1 MNLTTHK
8 QDHKF
13 SGFGL
18 GKRGIN
24 FMTKTEILQILKE
37 HKSSIQKNFS
47 VNKIGLF
54 GSYANGT
61 QTQDS
66 DIDFYVEFK
75 QKTFDNLSGLWVYLE
90 ELYHK
95 KIDIVHKHKNS
106 NEVFLSRIREG
117 VIYG

>member
-1 MNLTTHK
+1 
-8 QDHKF
+8 
-13 SGFGL
+13 
-18 GKRGIN
+18 
-24 FMTKTEILQILKE
+24 MTKTEILQILKE

-54 GSYANGT
+54 GSYANNT
-61 QTQDS
+61 QTEDS

-90 ELYHK
+90 ELYQK

-106 NEVFLSRIREG
+106 NEIFLSRIQEG

>member
-1 MNLTTHK
+1 
-8 QDHKF
+8 
-13 SGFGL
+13 
-18 GKRGIN
+18 
-24 FMTKTEILQILKE
+24 MTKTDILQLLKE
-37 HKSSIQKNFS
+37 HKESIQKEFS

-54 GSYANGT
+54 GSYANDT
-61 QTQDS
+61 QTKDS

-90 ELYHK
+90 EIYHK

-106 NEVFLSRIREG
+106 NEVMLNRIQEN

>member
-1 MNLTTHK
+1 
-8 QDHKF
+8 
-13 SGFGL
+13 
-18 GKRGIN
+18 
-24 FMTKTEILQILKE
+24 MTKADILQLLKE
-37 HKSSIQKNFS
+37 HKTTIQQEFS
-47 VNKIGLF
+47 VKKIGLV
-54 GSYANGT
+54 GSYANDT
-61 QTQDS
+61 QTKDS

-106 NEVFLSRIREG
+106 NEVMLNNIQER

>member
-1 MNLTTHK
+1 
-8 QDHKF
+8 
-13 SGFGL
+13 
-18 GKRGIN
+18 
-24 FMTKTEILQILKE
+24 MTKTEILQILKE

-54 GSYANGT
+54 GSYANDT
-61 QTQDS
+61 QTEDS

-90 ELYHK
+90 DLYQK

-106 NEVFLSRIREG
+106 NEVFLSRIQER

>member
-1 MNLTTHK
+1 M
-8 QDHKF
+8 
-13 SGFGL
+13 
-18 GKRGIN
+18 I
-24 FMTKTEILQILKE
+24 KTDILQLLKE
-37 HKSSIQKNFS
+37 HKESIQKEFS

-54 GSYANGT
+54 GSYANDT
-61 QTQDS
+61 QTKDS

-95 KIDIVHKHKNS
+95 NIDIVYKHKNS
-106 NEVFLSRIREG
+106 NEIMLNRIQEN

>member
-1 MNLTTHK
+1 
-8 QDHKF
+8 
-13 SGFGL
+13 
-18 GKRGIN
+18 
-24 FMTKTEILQILKE
+24 MTKTDILQLLKE
-37 HKSSIQKNFS
+37 HKESIQKEFS

-61 QTQDS
+61 QTKDS

-95 KIDIVHKHKNS
+95 KIDIVHKHRNS
-106 NEVFLSRIREG
+106 NEVMLNRIQEN

>member
-1 MNLTTHK
+1 
-8 QDHKF
+8 
-13 SGFGL
+13 
-18 GKRGIN
+18 
-24 FMTKTEILQILKE
+24 MTKTDILQLLKE
-37 HKSSIQKNFS
+37 HKLAIQKEFS

-61 QTQDS
+61 QTKDS

-75 QKTFDNLSGLWVYLE
+75 QKTFDNLSWLWVYLE

-95 KIDIVHKHKNS
+95 KVDIVHKHRNS
-106 NEVFLSRIREG
+106 NEVMLNRIQES

>member
-1 MNLTTHK
+1 
-8 QDHKF
+8 
-13 SGFGL
+13 
-18 GKRGIN
+18 
-24 FMTKTEILQILKE
+24 MTKTDILQLLKE
-37 HKSSIQKNFS
+37 HKIAIQKEFA

-54 GSYANGT
+54 GSYANDT
-61 QTQDS
+61 QTKDS

-95 KIDIVHKHKNS
+95 KIDIVHKHRNS
-106 NEVFLSRIREG
+106 NEVMLNRIQES